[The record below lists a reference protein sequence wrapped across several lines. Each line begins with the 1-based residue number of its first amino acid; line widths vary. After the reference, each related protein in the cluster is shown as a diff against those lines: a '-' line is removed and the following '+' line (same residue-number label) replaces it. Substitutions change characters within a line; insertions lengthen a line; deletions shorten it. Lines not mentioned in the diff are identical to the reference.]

1 MYEIEI
7 GDLKCLTTNVRPYR
21 NIKYRVPCNRMSI
34 ASLRALGITFSR
46 KVIMNMHP
54 ICNGL

>member
-21 NIKYRVPCNRMSI
+21 NIKYRVSRNRMSM
-34 ASLRALGITFSR
+34 LHYVLLGSF
-46 KVIMNMHP
+46 
-54 ICNGL
+54 